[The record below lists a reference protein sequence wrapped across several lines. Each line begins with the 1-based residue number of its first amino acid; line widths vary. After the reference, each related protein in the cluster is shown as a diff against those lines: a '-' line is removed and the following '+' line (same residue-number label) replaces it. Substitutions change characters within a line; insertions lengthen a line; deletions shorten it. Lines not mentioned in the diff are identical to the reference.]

1 MLNCKSIKY
10 LFPFIDKI
18 KRTFNSIMM
27 NKLKALVCVIIPIL
41 LAYALNTKFG
51 NTPPLLKFLNPFTG
65 FWQNAE
71 NKAISSK
78 TNLALKGTQQNVDIA
93 FDDRMI
99 PHIFAQNDHDVYY
112 AQGYVTAMHRLWQ
125 MDFQTRY
132 AAGRLSEVVGKKAI
146 ELDRYQRRM
155 GMVYGAEKSLEGMM
169 ADPKSKE
176 MILAYTAGINAY
188 IHSLNTAKLPLE
200 YKILDFKPEDWTPL
214 KCALLLKQMS
224 AVLAMGSDEFYM
236 TNIRKKF
243 GTEVV
248 KDLFP
253 DYPFKE
259 DPIIPVGTKWDFK
272 PLPIPTPPAA
282 FTEMNTANIKTQ
294 EKIEGI
300 GSNNWAISGAK
311 TLSGSPILANDPHL
325 DLTLPS
331 IWYQIQLHAPGLN
344 AYGVS
349 LPGAPGIVIG
359 FNQNIA
365 WGVTNVAADVLDFY
379 QIKFKDNTHKSYW
392 YDNQWKNTSTR
403 LEKIKILGEK
413 TEVDTVFYTH
423 HGPVVYLQKPK
434 DFSKAANV
442 PIGNALRWIAHE
454 KSNELKTFYLLN
466 RGKNYNDYRT
476 ALTYYTAPAQN
487 FVFASADNDIS
498 ITANG
503 KFPLKWKD
511 QGKFILDGTDPKND
525 WQGWIPASQNPT
537 VKNPPRN
544 FVSSANQ
551 SSTDQTYPY
560 YINWEFSPYERGK
573 RINDRLTA
581 MTKATADSIRLMQTD
596 SYSIYAQNI
605 LPYILPLVDQPSL
618 NATQKEAFRI
628 TSGWNKYYGAES
640 VGASVF
646 DLWTKRLMFN
656 IWNDEFTVDAVPMR
670 FPSRDRTVQLI
681 QKEPNS
687 KWFDNI
693 NTPAKETLND
703 AVNEAFK
710 YACDSLERK
719 YGAISMEW
727 AWANVKHSNVPHLA
741 KIPGFGSKV
750 LMTGGGKMTINAL
763 SETNGPSW
771 RMVIELGKNPK
782 GHGVFPGG
790 QSGNPG
796 SRFYDNMIDTWASGK
811 LYDLYFMQSP
821 NDPTAKII
829 STLKITKK

>member
-1 MLNCKSIKY
+1 MLNCRNQKLSS
-10 LFPFIDKI
+10 LIDKI

-27 NKLKALVCVIIPIL
+27 NKIKALICIVIPIL

-51 NTPPLLKFLNPFTG
+51 NTPPILKFLNPFTG

-71 NKAISSK
+71 NATVKSSK
-78 TNLALKGTQQNVDIA
+78 NLVLKETIANVDIA

-112 AQGYVTAMHRLWQ
+112 AQGYVTAKHRLWQ
-125 MDFQTRY
+125 MDFQTRF
-132 AAGRLSEVVGKKAI
+132 AAGRLSEVVGRKAI
-146 ELDRYQRRM
+146 EVDRYQRRM

-188 IHSLNTAKLPLE
+188 IHSLSAAKLPVE
-200 YKILDFKPEDWTPL
+200 YKVLDFTPEDWTPL

-224 AVLAMGSDEFYM
+224 AILAMGSDEFYM

-259 DPIIPVGTKWDFK
+259 DPIIPVGTKWDFQ
-272 PLPIPTPPAA
+272 PLPVPTPPSS
-282 FTEMNTANIKTQ
+282 FTEVLTGSVKTKQ
-294 EKIEGI
+294 KEEGI
-300 GSNNWAISGAK
+300 GSNNWALSGTK
-311 TLSGSPILANDPHL
+311 TLSGAPILSNDPHL

-344 AYGVS
+344 SYGVS
-349 LPGAPGIVIG
+349 LPGAPGIIIG

-392 YDNQWKNTSTR
+392 YNNQWKNTTTR
-403 LEKIKILGEK
+403 LEKIEIKGEK
-413 TEVDTVFYTH
+413 PETDTVYYTH
-423 HGPVVYLQKPK
+423 HGPVVYLQKPTGYA
-434 DFSKAANV
+434 KAKNV
-442 PIGNALRWIAHE
+442 PVGHALRWVAHE
-454 KSNELKTFYLLN
+454 KSSELKTFYLLN
-466 RGKNYNDYRT
+466 RGKNYDDYRK
-476 ALTYYTAPAQN
+476 ALTYFTAPAQN
-487 FVFASADNDIS
+487 FIFASADNDIA

-525 WQGWIPASQNPT
+525 WQGWIPPAHNPT
-537 VKNPPRN
+537 VKNPPRG

-551 SSTDQTYPY
+551 SSTDPSYPY

-596 SYSIYAQNI
+596 TYSIFAQNI
-605 LPYILPLVDQPSL
+605 LPAILGLVDHSKL

-628 TSGWNKYYGAES
+628 TSEWNKFYEAKS
-640 VGASVF
+640 LAASIF
-646 DLWTKRLMFN
+646 DLWTKRLQSN
-656 IWNDEFTVDAVPMR
+656 IWEDEFTVDDVPMR
-670 FPSRDRTVQLI
+670 FPSRDRSLQLVL
-681 QKEPNS
+681 KEPNS
-687 KWFDNI
+687 KWIDNI
-693 NTPAKETLND
+693 HTPAKETLAD
-703 AVNEAFK
+703 LVNEAFK
-710 YACDSLERK
+710 YTCDSLERK
-719 YGAISMEW
+719 YGAIGKKWE
-727 AWANVKHSNVPHLA
+727 WANVKHTNVPHLA
-741 KIPGFGSKV
+741 KIPGFGSKT
-750 LMTGGGKMTINAL
+750 LLIGGGKMTIDAL
-763 SETNGPSW
+763 SESNGPSW

-796 SRFYDNMIDTWASGK
+796 SRFYDDMIDTWAAGK

-821 NDPTAKII
+821 NDPNAKII
-829 STLKITKK
+829 SQLKITKK

>member
-1 MLNCKSIKY
+1 MN
-10 LFPFIDKI
+10 KI
-18 KRTFNSIMM
+18 K
-27 NKLKALVCVIIPIL
+27 ALICIVIPIL

-51 NTPPLLKFLNPFTG
+51 NTPPILKFLNPFTG

-71 NKAISSK
+71 NATVKSRKS
-78 TNLALKGTQQNVDIA
+78 LVLKETIANVNIA

-112 AQGYVTAMHRLWQ
+112 AQGYVTAKHRLWQ
-125 MDFQTRY
+125 MDFQTRF
-132 AAGRLSEVVGKKAI
+132 AAGRLSEVVGRKAI
-146 ELDRYQRRM
+146 EVDRYQRRM
-155 GMVYGAEKSLEGMM
+155 GMVYGAEKSLDGMM

-188 IHSLNTAKLPLE
+188 IHSLSAAKLPVE
-200 YKILDFKPEDWTPL
+200 YKILDFTPEDWTPL

-224 AVLAMGSDEFYM
+224 AILAMGSDEFYM

-259 DPIIPVGTKWDFK
+259 DPIIPVGTKWDFQ
-272 PLPIPTPPAA
+272 PLPVPTPPSS
-282 FTEMNTANIKTQ
+282 FTEVLTGSVKTKQ
-294 EKIEGI
+294 KEEGI
-300 GSNNWAISGAK
+300 GSNNWALSGAK
-311 TLSGSPILANDPHL
+311 TLSGAPILSNDPHL

-344 AYGVS
+344 SYGVS
-349 LPGAPGIVIG
+349 LPGAPGIIIG

-392 YDNQWKNTSTR
+392 YNNQWKNTTTR
-403 LEKIKILGEK
+403 LEKIEIKGEK
-413 TEVDTVFYTH
+413 PETDTVYYTH
-423 HGPVVYLQKPK
+423 HGPVVYLQKPTGYA
-434 DFSKAANV
+434 KAKNV
-442 PIGNALRWIAHE
+442 PVGHALRWVAHE
-454 KSNELKTFYLLN
+454 KSSELKTFYLLN
-466 RGKNYNDYRT
+466 RGKNYDDYRK
-476 ALTYYTAPAQN
+476 ALTYFTAPAQN
-487 FVFASADNDIS
+487 FIFASADNDIA

-525 WQGWIPASQNPT
+525 WQGWIPPAHNPT
-537 VKNPPRN
+537 VKNPPRG

-551 SSTDQTYPY
+551 SSTDPSYPY

-581 MTKATADSIRLMQTD
+581 MTKATTDSIRLMQTD
-596 SYSIYAQNI
+596 TYSIFAQNI
-605 LPYILPLVDQPSL
+605 LPAILGLVDHSKL

-628 TSGWNKYYGAES
+628 TSEWNKFYEAKS
-640 VGASVF
+640 LAASIF
-646 DLWTKRLMFN
+646 DLWTKRLQSN
-656 IWNDEFTVDAVPMR
+656 IWEDEFTVDDVPMR
-670 FPSRDRTVQLI
+670 FPSRDRSLQLVL
-681 QKEPNS
+681 KEPNS
-687 KWFDNI
+687 KWIDNI
-693 NTPAKETLND
+693 HTPAKETLAD
-703 AVNEAFK
+703 LVNEAFK
-710 YACDSLERK
+710 YTCDSLERK
-719 YGAISMEW
+719 YGAIGKKWE
-727 AWANVKHSNVPHLA
+727 WANVKHTNVPHLA
-741 KIPGFGSKV
+741 KIPGFGSKT
-750 LMTGGGKMTINAL
+750 LLIGGGKMTIDAL
-763 SETNGPSW
+763 SESNGPSW

-796 SRFYDNMIDTWASGK
+796 SRFYDDMIDTWAAGK

-821 NDPTAKII
+821 NDPNAKII
-829 STLKITKK
+829 SQLKITKK